1 MARATWDTGWWPAE
15 IYKQLLEKLGYEV
28 GEVTTLD
35 NPPFYQAVA
44 QGDVDFWV
52 NGWFPLHNT
61 YEDTF
66 SQGAEKVGYL
76 AKGGA
81 LQGYLIDKK
90 TAEAHDINYVEDMT
104 KDDIQKLF
112 DSNGDGKADLVA
124 CPPGWGCE
132 EMIAYHFEAYD
143 WDDDFTAQTGRAQC
157 RERGCQYVSISVV
170 DGSLNK
176 KKNKNTKK

>member
-1 MARATWDTGWWPAE
+1 MARATGDTGGWPAE

-112 DSNGDGKADLVA
+112 DSNGDGKADLRS
-124 CPPGWGCE
+124 E
-132 EMIAYHFEAYD
+132 EHTPELL
-143 WDDDFTAQTGRAQC
+143 
-157 RERGCQYVSISVV
+157 
-170 DGSLNK
+170 SLMRNSYAVFCLK
-176 KKNKNTKK
+176 KKNINNT

>member
-1 MARATWDTGWWPAE
+1 MRISDWSS
-15 IYKQLLEKLGYEV
+15 
-28 GEVTTLD
+28 
-35 NPPFYQAVA
+35 
-44 QGDVDFWV
+44 DVCSSDL
-52 NGWFPLHNT
+52 WFPLHNT

-132 EMIAYHFEAYD
+132 EMIARSEEHTSEL
-143 WDDDFTAQTGRAQC
+143 QSLMR
-157 RERGCQYVSISVV
+157 ISYAV
-170 DGSLNK
+170 
-176 KKNKNTKK
+176 